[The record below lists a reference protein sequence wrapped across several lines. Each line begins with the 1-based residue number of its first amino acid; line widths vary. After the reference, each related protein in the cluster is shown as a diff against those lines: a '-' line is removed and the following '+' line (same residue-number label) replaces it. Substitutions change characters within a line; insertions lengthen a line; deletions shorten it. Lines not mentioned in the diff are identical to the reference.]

1 MDRVLLDIL
10 DTRGIAE
17 CNKINDSYD
26 AEKQLID
33 QVVDFCP
40 DVAIFVLNA
49 TTRDDS
55 ILQDIEL
62 LKKVLKKYQAIN
74 KIELPV
80 VAVVNKVDE
89 IPPAR
94 IKNPKE
100 YTENKINSI
109 SENVKNCNCF

>member
-1 MDRVLLDIL
+1 M
-10 DTRGIAE
+10 
-17 CNKINDSYD
+17 
-26 AEKQLID
+26 
-33 QVVDFCP
+33 VDFCP

-109 SENVKNCNCF
+109 SENVKRALYEMLG